1 MKIKELRE
9 QWLKLYLNIAR
20 KRAKLQKLKQYIEYI
35 ENRQEDNEKAESE
48 EEESECQNFI
58 QKKIETKCE
67 VFSR

>member
-35 ENRQEDNEKAESE
+35 ENR
-48 EEESECQNFI
+48 
-58 QKKIETKCE
+58 
-67 VFSR
+67 